1 MYRISLGERDFIGKA
16 RFCGFMVPNYFNS
29 TLKNISDNNSCEKCF
44 IQRVQKKIAY
54 KNDCGHIQ
62 NCFINV
68 AILNIEYYV
77 VVNIMTEDWIYIILE
92 FRRLNISI

>member
-44 IQRVQKKIAY
+44 IQRVQKKLPIKMIVVAY
-54 KNDCGHIQ
+54 KTVSQ
-62 NCFINV
+62 TWLFSK
-68 AILNIEYYV
+68 LNIMLLL
-77 VVNIMTEDWIYIILE
+77 I
-92 FRRLNISI
+92 